1 MFRELSPTRAA
12 ATFYA
17 LAVLLVTV
25 VAATG
30 GSTAA
35 AMLTPAVATLLM
47 LLLVT
52 REGRT
57 RAGWASLG
65 LHRLGLRSWAP
76 AVLIPLAVVAA
87 GGAVLVAAGGAFGTS
102 GQAAALPWWLLPGAL
117 LLNIAYASLTVS
129 LTEEVG
135 WRGYLLPRLSRLG
148 ARRALLLSGV
158 LHGLWHL
165 PVILL
170 TDLYHPLGN
179 RLVVIPLFLVT
190 VAAAGVFL
198 GWLRLRSGSLWP
210 AVVAHSA
217 HNVAVAWLGLTV
229 TGNALTAEYLA
240 GDSGAV
246 TAFAYVALAAVLL
259 RRVGGSSGGPQV
271 QLPSQSTASR
281 APVTETRSHA

>member
-1 MFRELSPTRAA
+1 MLGHLSPTRAA

-25 VAATG
+25 LATTG
-30 GSTAA
+30 AGTAA

-47 LLLVT
+47 LLVVT
-52 REGRT
+52 CEGCT
-57 RAGWASLG
+57 RQGWASLG

-76 AVLIPLAVVAA
+76 AVLVPLAVVSV
-87 GGAVLVAAGGAFGTS
+87 GGLILLATG
-102 GQAAALPWWLLPGAL
+102 AAAERTGQLSNVPTWLLPGAL
-117 LLNIAYASLTVS
+117 ALNIAYACLTVS
-129 LTEEVG
+129 LTEEIG

-190 VAAAGVFL
+190 LTAAGVFL
-198 GWLRLRSGSLWP
+198 GWLRLRSGSIWP
-210 AVVAHSA
+210 SVIAHSS
-217 HNVAVAWLGLTV
+217 HNVAVAWLGLSL
-229 TGNALTAEYLA
+229 TGNALTVEYLA

-246 TAFAYVALAAVLL
+246 TAIGYVALAALLL
-259 RRVGGSSGGPQV
+259 RRAGLPGTAPDAHGPTAV
-271 QLPSQSTASR
+271 TSVPAELPRRQPT
-281 APVTETRSHA
+281 P